1 MRITLF
7 YAILLLW
14 AILLMFVA
22 FPVEVCSL
30 FNDNISY
37 SLIQYTYD
45 YYYVIVIAFILVTF
59 SMNLVFYK
67 FGTEE
72 KKEENIFKN

>member
-72 KKEENIFKN
+72 KEENIFKN